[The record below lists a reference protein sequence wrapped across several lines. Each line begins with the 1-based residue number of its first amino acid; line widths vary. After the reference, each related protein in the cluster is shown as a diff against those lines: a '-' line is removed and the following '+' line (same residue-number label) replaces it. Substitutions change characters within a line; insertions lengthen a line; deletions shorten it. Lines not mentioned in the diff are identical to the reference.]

1 MSSISGPSLTDPS
14 SGSQGK
20 PRDIRELDM
29 DQFLQLLIAE
39 LQNQDPLSPME
50 NSEILQQISQ
60 IREISATNQLSETLA
75 AVQTGQNL
83 STASSLI
90 GKTVTAMG
98 DDGKDVT
105 GKVERVSITSNEDE
119 SKRTLKIHIGNKE
132 LRLENI
138 RNVTASV

>member
-1 MSSISGPSLTDPS
+1 MSRISGPGLTDPAP
-14 SGSQGK
+14 GAQNGA
-20 PRDIRELDM
+20 RDIRELDM

-60 IREISATNQLSETLA
+60 IREISATNQLSDTLA

-90 GKTVTAMG
+90 GKTITAMD

-105 GKVERVSITSNEDE
+105 GKVERVSITANEDE
-119 SKRTLKIHIGNKE
+119 SKRSLKIHIGDKA
-132 LRLENI
+132 LKLENI
-138 RNVTASV
+138 RNVTT

>member
-1 MSSISGPSLTDPS
+1 M
-14 SGSQGK
+14 
-20 PRDIRELDM
+20 RELDM
-29 DQFLQLLIAE
+29 DHFLQLLIAE

-50 NSEILQQISQ
+50 NSEILQQIGQ
-60 IREISATNQLSETLA
+60 IREISATNQLSDTLT

-83 STASSLI
+83 ATASSLI
-90 GKTVTAMG
+90 GKTITAMD

-119 SKRTLKIHIGNKE
+119 SKRTLKIHIGDKE

-138 RNVTASV
+138 RNVTT